1 MKLKTCFIIFI
12 CSQLLIV
19 TAQAQENS
27 TVKEK
32 RHTIQFLLGHTQIQE
47 ALNENR
53 NKTWLSVPSFEI
65 NYNFE
70 INEKWAI
77 GLHTDIVIED
87 FSVENYSEN
96 NEIIERSSP
105 IAPALVTSY
114 KFCNH
119 FSALLGLGG
128 EFSKEENFMLFR
140 IGIEYS
146 YEFHPDWELVSNITN
161 DLKLNAYNSFSIGI
175 GVSRKL

>member
-1 MKLKTCFIIFI
+1 MSLKTFIITFI
-12 CSQLLIV
+12 SFQFSFI
-19 TAQAQENS
+19 TIHAQENS
-27 TVKEK
+27 SIKEK
-32 RHTIQFLLGHTQIQE
+32 RHAVQFLLSHTQIQE
-47 ALNENR
+47 AVNNKNE
-53 NKTWLSVPSFEI
+53 TSWLSVPSFEI
-65 NYNFE
+65 NYNYE

-87 FSVENYSEN
+87 FSVENYSEDN
-96 NEIIERSSP
+96 QIIERSSP
-105 IAPALVTSY
+105 IAPAIVTSY

-128 EFSKEENFMLFR
+128 EFSKEESFMLSR

-146 YEFHPDWELVSNITN
+146 YEFHKDWELVSNITN